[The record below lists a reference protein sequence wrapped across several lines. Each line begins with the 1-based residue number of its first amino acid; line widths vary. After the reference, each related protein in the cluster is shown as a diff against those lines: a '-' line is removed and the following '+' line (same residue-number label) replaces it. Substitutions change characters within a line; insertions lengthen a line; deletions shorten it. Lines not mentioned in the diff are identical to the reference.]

1 VRSQFALCGSVHSNL
16 RPIPKAKIEF
26 GLWMNTC
33 SVIVPVFAR
42 TCKLRVTL
50 DRMSYRGLSLKS
62 KKYEAS
68 SCVSCR
74 DFIEGLVY
82 KKIGWVLL
90 VVDKITVLANH
101 RNLALVFFVLVD

>member
-1 VRSQFALCGSVHSNL
+1 MDEHLFSHCACICTNLQATSNSRQNEL
-16 RPIPKAKIEF
+16 P
-26 GLWMNTC
+26 
-33 SVIVPVFAR
+33 
-42 TCKLRVTL
+42 
-50 DRMSYRGLSLKS
+50 GLSLKS